1 MQLPHLPVDRHL
13 PSIEPTE
20 VAAWLMR
27 HAFINHEGVPILVH
41 RRGAFFLHNGQSWYE
56 PSHQTI
62 RTMIYASLAGAY
74 VRVVK
79 PRSTEHVPYFA
90 NKTKIDHV
98 IDALEAAASVDE
110 HLQLPA
116 FSPPQAGDPTDCSS
130 LLAFSNL
137 TIDCALHPDVPPPT
151 HGGTVIDL
159 SSRSIPT
166 TPRLLTLSGI
176 TVPYDPTATCPRWCQ
191 ALDEWGNH
199 DPSWSLSLERMLA
212 YALLPTRRFAKW
224 FLLEGQS
231 RAGKG
236 TVLSVLRWL
245 VGPTAMFSTDFS
257 QLSSHFGLDGIQHA
271 TILAIPEVSSGNT
284 QQRDRISTILKLS
297 LGEDPISIDVK
308 YSRPLRNVMPAV
320 VPILASNQIP
330 VLANKSGGLSSKMVP
345 IPFDVSFRGKEDHFL
360 KDTLRSELPG
370 IAARLAQHACALLGA
385 AARREQ
391 PFTLTD
397 RAKARL
403 HLFHMTNN
411 AAEAFLHARF
421 TESPTS
427 RVSYKVLRIYFDDW
441 RTKNRIRLP
450 HIPDNQFG
458 LWLINN
464 STWSTLQTCEWR
476 TGPNGDQRVFGLQG
490 LALRP
495 EAEDLIQSAAPTVG
509 RSKEPSA
516 A

>member
-1 MQLPHLPVDRHL
+1 MK
-13 PSIEPTE
+13 
-20 VAAWLMR
+20 
-27 HAFINHEGVPILVH
+27 HAFINPEGAPVLVH
-41 RRGAFFLHNGQSWYE
+41 RRGSFFLHNGQSWYE

-62 RTMIYASLAGAY
+62 RTMIYHALTGAY
-74 VRVVK
+74 VKVVK
-79 PRSTEHVPYFA
+79 ARSTEHVPYFA
-90 NKTKIDHV
+90 NKSKVDHV
-98 IDALEAAASVDE
+98 IDALEAIAAVDE
-110 HLQLPA
+110 HLTLPA
-116 FSPPQAGDPTDCSS
+116 FTTPRAEDPTDCSA
-130 LLAFSNL
+130 LLAFPNL
-137 TIDCALHPDVPPPT
+137 TLDCAEAPDVHPPT
-151 HGGTVIDL
+151 DGGTVIDL
-159 SSRSIPT
+159 RSHCRPT

-176 TVPYDPTATCPRWCQ
+176 TVPYDPGATCPRWLQ
-191 ALDEWGNH
+191 ALSEWGNN
-199 DPSWSLSLERMLA
+199 DPAWSLSLERMLA

-236 TVLSVLRWL
+236 TVLSILRWL

-271 TILAIPEVSSGNT
+271 TVLAIPEVSSGNA
-284 QQRDRISTILKLS
+284 QQRDRISTILKLC
-297 LGEDPISIDVK
+297 LGEDPISVDVK
-308 YSRPLRNVMPAV
+308 YSRPLRNVLPAA

-345 IPFDVSFRGKEDHFL
+345 IPFDVSFRGKEDPYL
-360 KDTLRSELPG
+360 KDTLRAELPG

-391 PFTLTD
+391 PFALTP

-403 HLFHMTNN
+403 QLFHMTNN

-421 TESPTS
+421 TEHATERIP
-427 RVSYKVLRIYFDDW
+427 YKILRIYFDDW
-441 RTKNRIRLP
+441 KTKNRIRMP

-464 STWSTLQTCEWR
+464 STWSTLQTAEWR
-476 TGPNGDQRVFGLQG
+476 SGPNSDTRVFGLQG

-495 EAEDLIQSAAPTVG
+495 EAADLIQSA
-509 RSKEPSA
+509 
-516 A
+516 